1 MEAIVTASRR
11 ERWSAEVVRVI
22 ASRADAPGDLDARR
36 VGPARDDPNDTKS
49 FGDRD
54 AFETA
59 LVDAIDAAR
68 PDCVILAGFMRVLSD
83 AFVLRY
89 TGRMLNIHPS
99 LLPAFAGLHTHE
111 RALAAGVRIHGATV
125 HFVSPVVDGGAIVAQ
140 AATAVRDDDTRD
152 SLAARVLALEH
163 VLFPRAVR
171 WFVDGDVTLVDDRV
185 RRSPRAAQ
193 DSLMV
198 AP

>member
-1 MEAIVTASRR
+1 MEAIVSACRR
-11 ERWSAEVVRVI
+11 ERWSADVVRVV
-22 ASRADAPGDLDARR
+22 ASKSDAPGIGVARQLGIDTIVVDA
-36 VGPARDDPNDTKS
+36 KS
-49 FGDRD
+49 FSGRD
-54 AFETA
+54 AFEAA
-59 LVDAIDAAR
+59 LVDAIDAVA
-68 PDCVILAGFMRVLSD
+68 PDCVVLAGFMRVLSD

-111 RALAAGVRIHGATV
+111 RALAAGVRVHGATV

-152 SLAARVLALEH
+152 TLAARVLELEH
-163 VLFPRAVR
+163 ALYPRAVR
-171 WFVDGDVTLVDDRV
+171 WFVDGDVELDGDRV
-185 RRSPRAAQ
+185 RRSANASRAA
-193 DSLMV
+193 LMV